1 MLVVEVLISSNDMF
15 CFNRLQANKW
25 CARGIELL
33 ATQRIEKC
41 SGSAEIAEQSLQE
54 IQEYLA
60 TAAEFKLSSPKEFKN
75 NIQES
80 TTLET
85 KALVSQVSGFVFSCL
100 YDFER

>member
-1 MLVVEVLISSNDMF
+1 M
-15 CFNRLQANKW
+15 QANKW

-41 SGSAEIAEQSLQE
+41 SVSAEIAEQSLQE

-75 NIQES
+75 VIQES

-85 KALVSQVSGFVFSCL
+85 KALVSQVSTGMLLF
-100 YDFER
+100 YKIFEEYFRINSESLTR